1 MHDRAE
7 RRHTHWRQVS
17 RRAHLLAEFG
27 EPERE
32 IVPGA
37 LDTEGRLLR
46 RPRARH
52 PEVAPSPDDWEG
64 SETENPEVA
73 PSPDDWEGSETEN

>member
-27 EPERE
+27 ELELE
-32 IVPGA
+32 IAPGA

-46 RPRARH
+46 RPRTRH
-52 PEVAPSPDDWEG
+52 PEIGPTPADWEG
-64 SETENPEVA
+64 PEA
-73 PSPDDWEGSETEN
+73 ED